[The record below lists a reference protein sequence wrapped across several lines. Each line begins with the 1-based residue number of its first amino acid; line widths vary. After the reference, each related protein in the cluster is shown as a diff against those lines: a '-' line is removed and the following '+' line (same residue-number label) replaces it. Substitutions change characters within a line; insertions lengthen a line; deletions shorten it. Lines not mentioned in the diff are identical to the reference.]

1 MLMKEI
7 FLDKN
12 ENPFDIPE
20 NIKYEFMEFIKKGS
34 MNRYPE
40 KGLPELLEKIGDFN
54 GFNRDN
60 IIVGNGSDELLNM
73 LIERA
78 HGNIVINP
86 PTFEMYGFYANNY
99 GYKTV
104 NIPLNENYS
113 INVDEIKKNS
123 NAKLIV
129 ICSPNNPTGNLINKN
144 DIKEVLDMGIPTILD
159 NAYYEFS
166 GEEYTSLLDDYENLI
181 ILRTFS
187 KAFSMAGLR
196 IGYGIGNKNFI
207 EPMKK
212 TQAPFYMNILSA
224 KLAEIMIDN
233 YSYVK
238 ERIKYI
244 IEERER
250 MYHAIKQI
258 SDDSRANFLFL
269 NRDIYDYMEKSNIHI
284 RKLPQ
289 LEGHSRITV
298 GTKEEND
305 AAIKAIKGYIDE
317 NQ

>member
-1 MLMKEI
+1 MDEI

-20 NIKYEFMEFIKKGS
+20 NIKYEFMEYVKKGN

-40 KGLPELLEKIGDFN
+40 KGLPGLLEKIGDFT
-54 GFNRDN
+54 GFNRNN
-60 IIVGNGSDELLNM
+60 IIAGNGSDELLNM

-78 HGNIVINP
+78 HGNIVINS
-86 PTFEMYGFYANNY
+86 PTFEMYRFYANNY

-104 NIPLNENYS
+104 DIPLKEDFS
-113 INVDEIKKNS
+113 LNVEEIKKNGD
-123 NAKLIV
+123 AGLIV

-144 DIKEVLDMGIPTILD
+144 DIQSVLDMGIPTILD

-166 GEEYTSLLDDYENLI
+166 GEDYTGLLADYQNLI

-196 IGYGIGNKNFI
+196 VGYGIANEKFI
-207 EPMKK
+207 DTLKK
-212 TQAPFYMNILSA
+212 TQAPFYLNILSA

-233 YSYVK
+233 YNVVE
-238 ERIKYI
+238 ERVRYI
-244 IEERER
+244 INERER
-250 MYHAIKQI
+250 VYHAIKEI
-258 SDDSRANFLFL
+258 SEDSRANFLFL
-269 NRDIYDYMEKSNIHI
+269 NRDIYDYMEHKNIHI

-289 LEGHSRITV
+289 LNGHSRITI
-298 GTKEEND
+298 GTQEENNI
-305 AAIKAIKGYIDE
+305 AIKAIKSYIE
-317 NQ
+317 NL